1 VNHILYIHHDAR
13 RAHGL
18 STWVALAKAI
28 GRDDAHAILEA
39 APPLVWGR
47 PPAPPAGV
55 SGTVRRRAILHGRD
69 SQPIGTF
76 YELT

>member
-1 VNHILYIHHDAR
+1 VNHYLYVHHDAR

-28 GRDDAHAILEA
+28 GRDEARALLEA

-47 PPAPPAGV
+47 PLTPPA
-55 SGTVRRRAILHGRD
+55 VRGKVMQRAILHGSD
-69 SQPIGTF
+69 SQPVGTF
-76 YELT
+76 YEVA